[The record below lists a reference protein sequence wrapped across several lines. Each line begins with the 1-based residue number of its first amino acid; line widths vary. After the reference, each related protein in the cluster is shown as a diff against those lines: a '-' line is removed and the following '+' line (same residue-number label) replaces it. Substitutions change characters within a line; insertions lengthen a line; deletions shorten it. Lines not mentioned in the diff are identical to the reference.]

1 MGTDLKNAIGFGLL
15 LFGILIVTGIIVWI
29 FSPKKINH
37 WYGYR
42 TPKSMKSIE
51 NWNIANAYSAR
62 VLVLSS
68 LAIAPIYFVLIFY
81 IDLSKQP
88 FPLIAV
94 GLTILIALL
103 TIILTE
109 RKLKRM
115 K

>member
-1 MGTDLKNAIGFGLL
+1 MGTDLKIAIGFGLL
-15 LFGILIVTGIIVWI
+15 LFGILIVTGIIVWV
-29 FSPKKINH
+29 FPPKKINH

-51 NWNIANAYSAR
+51 NWNLANSYFPK
-62 VLVLSS
+62 VWVLST
-68 LAIAPIYFVLIFY
+68 LLFAPIYFVLIFY
-81 IDLSKQP
+81 LDLSKQP
-88 FPLIAV
+88 YPLIAV

-115 K
+115 L